1 MYRRLLPFLL
11 APLLA
16 SCQPTDLA
24 VRAEFR
30 GHALVFVSA
39 DGGDPDSSFCWSEAT
54 IVDDSLRAV
63 WRFTGPRTGECGKL
77 FPLFYGRP
85 PEGSKTAVQ
94 ASRLEPGRLYL
105 FIGDATAEVS
115 GAFAFTQ
122 AGTARIVHNV
132 DPRSPAADA
141 LRRRWWKHR
150 DSAGM
155 DDRPPPPSEAAR

>member
-1 MYRRLLPFLL
+1 MNRRFAPLLL

-16 SCQPTDLA
+16 SCQPPDLA

-30 GHALVFVSA
+30 GSALAFVAA
-39 DGGDPDSSFCWSEAT
+39 DAGNSGSSFCWSEAT
-54 IVDDSLRAV
+54 IIDDSLRPV
-63 WRFTGPRTGECGKL
+63 WRFTGPGAGECGKL
-77 FPLFYGRP
+77 FPLFYGRA
-85 PEGSKTAVQ
+85 PEGSKTAIP

-105 FIGDATAEVS
+105 FLGDATAEVS

-122 AGTARIVHNV
+122 AGSARIVHNV

-150 DSAGM
+150 DSAGI
-155 DDRPPPPSEAAR
+155 DDRRPPPAEAAR